1 MFFIDKKRRNCYN
14 ECISENFAFS
24 DFNPKGTVLFSIKG
38 LWIMIYDSYSLM
50 ENQLEIRFMGADEK
64 VFPEDTVFEGERM
77 PFELFFLVRKGKI
90 SFYMDDVQTVCDTGT
105 VLTVPYD
112 TAYRISAEK
121 GCEVI
126 WLAADYRVF
135 SNLRIFSLFAVPT
148 KPEDPDGRLAALC
161 ASIHQSFVESEF
173 TNTRLENALFVNM
186 SLYQLA
192 LEVLKRSFPKSDGG
206 MVMARFAKLS
216 PVLLRIG
223 ERLDTVCPMKELSD
237 LMGLSE
243 DSFYRFFKKTVG
255 AAPKEYLI
263 SERLRKAKSY
273 LFTTDLTVAE
283 ISRLCGYENSSYFS
297 TLFHEKF
304 GLSPSAYREK
314 TATII

>member
-1 MFFIDKKRRNCYN
+1 MNVLVKMLLFGRGIR
-14 ECISENFAFS
+14 ESTISFW
-24 DFNPKGTVLFSIKG
+24 VKG

-50 ENQLEIRFMGADEK
+50 ENQLEIRFMGADER
-64 VFPEDTVFEGERM
+64 VFSEQTVFEGERM

-90 SFYMDDVQTVCDTGT
+90 SFCMNDEETVCDTGT

-112 TAYRISAEK
+112 TAYRVSAEK

-126 WLAADYRVF
+126 WIAADYRVF

-148 KPEDPDGRLAALC
+148 KQEDPDGSLAALC
-161 ASIHQSFVESEF
+161 ASIYQTFAESEL

-192 LEVLKRSFPKSDGG
+192 LAVLRRSFPKSDGG

-223 ERLDTVCPMKELSD
+223 ERLDKFCPMKELSD

-263 SERLRKAKSY
+263 SERLRKAKFY
-273 LFTTDLTVAE
+273 LFTTDLSVAE

-314 TATII
+314 TAAVI

>member
-1 MFFIDKKRRNCYN
+1 
-14 ECISENFAFS
+14 
-24 DFNPKGTVLFSIKG
+24 
-38 LWIMIYDSYSLM
+38 MIYDSYSLM
-50 ENQLEIRFMGADEK
+50 ENQLEISFRGSDEK
-64 VFPEDTVFEGERM
+64 VFSERTVFEGERM
-77 PFELFFLVRKGKI
+77 PFELFFLVRKGRI
-90 SFYMDDVQTVCDTGT
+90 SFVMNNEETVCDAGMI
-105 VLTVPYD
+105 LTVPYD
-112 TAYRISAEK
+112 TVYSFTAEA

-126 WLAADYRVF
+126 WIAADYRVF
-135 SNLRIFSLFAVPT
+135 ANLRVFSLFVVPAVQ
-148 KPEDPDGRLAALC
+148 EDPDGSLAALC
-161 ASIHQSFVESEF
+161 ASIHQTFVESEF

-192 LEVLKRSFPKSDGG
+192 IAVLRRSYPKSDGG

-263 SERLRKAKSY
+263 SERLRKAKFY
-273 LFTTDLTVAE
+273 LFTTDLSVAE
-283 ISRLCGYENSSYFS
+283 ISKLCGYENSSYFS

-314 TATII
+314 TETLI